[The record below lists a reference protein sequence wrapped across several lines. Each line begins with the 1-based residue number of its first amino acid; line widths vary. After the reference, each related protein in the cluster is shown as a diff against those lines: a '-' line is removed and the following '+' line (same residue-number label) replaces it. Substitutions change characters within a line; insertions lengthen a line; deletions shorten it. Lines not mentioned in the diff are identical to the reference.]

1 MKIAIMQPYIFPY
14 IGYFQLINAV
24 DKFIIFDDVS
34 YINKGWINRNN
45 ILLNNSTYMFTLPLK
60 KSSQNKLIN
69 EIDISDDSNWKE
81 KFLKT
86 LQAAYS
92 KAPNYSEVYNLA
104 DRILN
109 SGLSKLSDFLR
120 NSLSETLDYL
130 GINTEIINS
139 SSMYNNKELK
149 GQERIID
156 ICKQENA
163 NEYINPVGGMDL
175 YNKERFKE
183 DGINLS
189 FLKTNDTRYEQFG
202 GEFIS
207 NLSIIDVMMFN
218 ESTECRKLLDQYSL
232 M

>member
-24 DKFIIFDDVS
+24 DKFIVFDDVS

-45 ILLNNSTYMFTLPLK
+45 ILLNNSAYMFTVPLK
-60 KSSQNKLIN
+60 KSSQNKLIS

-92 KAPNYSEVYNLA
+92 KAPNYGEVYSLA
-104 DRILN
+104 DKILN

-120 NSLSETLDYL
+120 NSLIGTLDYL
-130 GINTEIINS
+130 GIETEIINS
-139 SSMYNNKELK
+139 SRVYNNKELK
-149 GQERIID
+149 GQERILD

-163 NEYINPVGGMDL
+163 NEYINPMGGMGL
-175 YNKERFKE
+175 YDKERFKI

-189 FLKTNDTRYEQFG
+189 FLKTDDISYEQFG

-218 ESTECRKLLDQYSL
+218 EATECRKLLDHYSL
-232 M
+232 I